1 MKKDIG
7 KRTYKEM
14 YLITKEE
21 RSILE
26 KCTTNLNQNPKT
38 DLLSKMKNVEKTTQT
53 DETNTET
60 SSEATPTSNQNS
72 SISEELFSIS
82 RPSQSSPQSLID
94 SKLSENV
101 IVYGGKN

>member
-26 KCTTNLNQNPKT
+26 KCTTNLDQNPKT
-38 DLLSKMKNVEKTTQT
+38 DLLSKMKNVEKQLKLMRQT
-53 DETNTET
+53 LKRLVKQLLHQIKIHQYLKKYLVFRDPPNLHHK
-60 SSEATPTSNQNS
+60 A
-72 SISEELFSIS
+72 
-82 RPSQSSPQSLID
+82 
-94 SKLSENV
+94 
-101 IVYGGKN
+101 